1 MSEAV
6 RKVIIKK
13 VRKKHG
19 EGHHGGSWKVA
30 YADFV
35 TAMMAFFLLL
45 WLLSMVSTEKRAV
58 MAEYFKNFS
67 LFKESG
73 KTFQPGSA
81 FVITDH
87 IKKAE
92 LKPENVAMSL
102 RKAIRGK
109 GAGQQGAQGKGP
121 SPGQGQEEALMD
133 HVRVDAVDGGVRI
146 QIIDR
151 EGSPM
156 FQLGSAEPTEK
167 CREII
172 AAVAEVIKEQDAK
185 IAVEGHTDA
194 APFRGDQITNWE
206 LSTNRASSARRM
218 LEASGLD
225 PARVARVVGYAD
237 TDLLVRENPKDPQN
251 RRISIIL
258 LQPRDGGAALTALKQ
273 EVQGM
278 QPPGPVPAGAQA
290 RPSAAV
296 QPPPQA
302 QPAAAEQAA
311 AEVTA
316 REQTARQA
324 LQEKKAAMKK
334 KRRDVM
340 GLWD

>member
-13 VRKKHG
+13 VKKRHG

-67 LFKESG
+67 IFKESG

-92 LKPENVAMSL
+92 LKPENVALSL

-109 GAGQQGAQGKGP
+109 GQGQGGQAQAAAGQGT
-121 SPGQGQEEALMD
+121 GQAEALMD
-133 HVRVDAVDGGVRI
+133 QVRVDAVEGGVRI
-146 QIIDR
+146 QIVDK

-167 CREII
+167 CREIL
-172 AAVAEVIKEQDAK
+172 AAVAEVVREQDTK
-185 IAVEGHTDA
+185 IAIEGHTDA

-206 LSTNRASSARRM
+206 LSTSRASAARRM
-218 LEASGLD
+218 LETNGTD
-225 PARVARVVGYAD
+225 PLRVARVVGYAD
-237 TDLLVRENPKDPQN
+237 TDLLVKENPKDPQN

-258 LQPRDGGAALTALKQ
+258 LQPRDPAPVAVTAQKEVKASFQAEAPAQQAKTGAAD
-273 EVQGM
+273 
-278 QPPGPVPAGAQA
+278 PV
-290 RPSAAV
+290 
-296 QPPPQA
+296 
-302 QPAAAEQAA
+302 AAAAA
-311 AEVTA
+311 SKEDTMK
-316 REQTARQA
+316 QSF
-324 LQEKKAAMKK
+324 QEKKAEMKK
-334 KRRDVM
+334 KKRDVM

>member
-13 VRKKHG
+13 VKKKHG

-109 GAGQQGAQGKGP
+109 GAGQQGKT
-121 SPGQGQEEALMD
+121 PGTGQEEALMD

-172 AAVAEVIKEQDAK
+172 AAVAEVIKEQDAR

-237 TDLLVRENPKDPQN
+237 TDLLVKENPKDPQN

-258 LQPRDGGAALTALKQ
+258 LQPRDGAAALTALKQ
-273 EVQGM
+273 EAQGM
-278 QPPGPVPAGAQA
+278 QPPAPEPAGSQA
-290 RPSAAV
+290 RQSPTV
-296 QPPPQA
+296 QPAPQA
-302 QPAAAEQAA
+302 QPAADEVLAKEQS
-311 AEVTA
+311 
-316 REQTARQA
+316 ARQA
-324 LQEKKAAMKK
+324 LQEKKAAMKRK
-334 KRRDVM
+334 KRDVM

>member
-1 MSEAV
+1 MSEAI

-13 VRKKHG
+13 VKKRHG

-45 WLLSMVSTEKRAV
+45 WLLSMVSTEKRIV

-73 KTFQPGSA
+73 RSFQPGSA

-102 RKAIRGK
+102 RKALAKK
-109 GAGQQGAQGKGP
+109 GQGR
-121 SPGQGQEEALMD
+121 SPGSGPGEGLSDQVLI
-133 HVRVDAVDGGVRI
+133 DAIDGGVRI
-146 QIIDR
+146 QIVDK

-167 CREII
+167 CHEIL
-172 AAVAEVIKEQDAK
+172 AAVAEVIGEQDAK
-185 IAVEGHTDA
+185 IAIEGHTDA

-206 LSTNRASSARRM
+206 LSTNRASAARRL
-218 LEASGLD
+218 LETNGTD
-225 PARVARVVGYAD
+225 PLRVARVVGYAD
-237 TDLLVRENPKDPQN
+237 TNLLIKENPKDPQN

-258 LQPRDGGAALTALKQ
+258 LQPKDGPPLTEGLKK
-273 EVQGM
+273 EIRASF
-278 QPPGPVPAGAQA
+278 PGQLPAQ
-290 RPSAAV
+290 
-296 QPPPQA
+296 QA
-302 QPAAAEQAA
+302 QPGISDPAAEEAA
-311 AEVTA
+311 SKEYTMK
-316 REQTARQA
+316 QSF
-324 LQEKKAAMKK
+324 QEKKTEMKK
-334 KRRDVM
+334 KKRDVM

>member
-1 MSEAV
+1 
-6 RKVIIKK
+6 
-13 VRKKHG
+13 
-19 EGHHGGSWKVA
+19 VA

-67 LFKESG
+67 IFKESG

-109 GAGQQGAQGKGP
+109 GAGQGGQAKAAAGQGAGETEG
-121 SPGQGQEEALMD
+121 LMD
-133 HVRVDAVDGGVRI
+133 QVRVDAVDGGVRI
-146 QIIDR
+146 QIVDK

-167 CREII
+167 CREIL
-172 AAVAEVIKEQDAK
+172 AAVAEVVKEQDTK
-185 IAVEGHTDA
+185 IALEGHTDA

-206 LSTNRASSARRM
+206 LSTNRASAARRM
-218 LEASGLD
+218 LETNGTD
-225 PARVARVVGYAD
+225 PLRVARVVGYAD
-237 TDLLVRENPKDPQN
+237 TDLLVKENPKDPQN

-258 LQPRDGGAALTALKQ
+258 LQPKDPAPVAATVQK
-273 EVQGM
+273 EVKASFQAE
-278 QPPGPVPAGAQA
+278 GPAQ
-290 RPSAAV
+290 
-296 QPPPQA
+296 QA
-302 QPAAAEQAA
+302 QQAKPGAPEPVAAAAA
-311 AEVTA
+311 SKEDTMK
-316 REQTARQA
+316 QSF
-324 LQEKKAAMKK
+324 QEKKAEMKK
-334 KRRDVM
+334 KKRDVM

>member
-13 VRKKHG
+13 VKKRHG

-67 LFKESG
+67 IFKESG

-92 LKPENVAMSL
+92 LKPENIAMSL

-109 GAGQQGAQGKGP
+109 GQGQGGQAKAAAGQATG
-121 SPGQGQEEALMD
+121 EAEGLMD
-133 HVRVDAVDGGVRI
+133 QVRVDAVEGGVRI
-146 QIIDR
+146 QIVDK

-156 FQLGSAEPTEK
+156 FQLGGAEPTEK
-167 CREII
+167 CREIL
-172 AAVAEVIKEQDAK
+172 AAVAEAVREQDAK
-185 IAVEGHTDA
+185 IAIEGHTDA

-206 LSTNRASSARRM
+206 LSTSRASAARRM
-218 LEASGLD
+218 LESNGTD
-225 PARVARVVGYAD
+225 PLRVARVVGYAD
-237 TDLLVRENPKDPQN
+237 TDLLVKENPKDPQN

-258 LQPRDGGAALTALKQ
+258 LQPREAPPVAATVRKEVKASFQAEAPEQQAKPGASSD
-273 EVQGM
+273 
-278 QPPGPVPAGAQA
+278 PVAE
-290 RPSAAV
+290 
-296 QPPPQA
+296 
-302 QPAAAEQAA
+302 AAAS
-311 AEVTA
+311 
-316 REQTARQA
+316 REDTMKQSF
-324 LQEKKAAMKK
+324 QEKKAEMKK
-334 KRRDVM
+334 KKRDVM